1 MLLIEGVGST
11 VIVKTSEFPVQPKK
25 NGDTVMSTEIGVEPG
40 NVVVKGGMVFIP
52 VALGIPIEAEL
63 GTVFA
68 LQLYEAPRT
77 NPSKI

>member
-11 VIVKTSEFPVQPKK
+11 VIVKTSEFPVHPKK

-52 VALGIPIEAEL
+52 VH
-63 GTVFA
+63 
-68 LQLYEAPRT
+68 
-77 NPSKI
+77 